1 MSALIH
7 ALFARG
13 LFSTATVRTA
23 AIVGALAAVSASAAG
38 VFTVMRGQ
46 SFAGHALGDMSAAG
60 GSAAFLVGV
69 SPLAGFIGLGAVTA
83 GAISAF
89 ASRGRRARDVS
100 TGIVLG
106 AGLGLAGLLLYL
118 DTTRSST
125 TGAAVSVMFGSM
137 FAVASST
144 LPAVVAATGFVLVC
158 VAALYRALLLS
169 SASGELA
176 AVQGVRVKLAE
187 AGFLGVL
194 VVAVALSALTV
205 GAVLATALLIGPAA
219 TAVRV
224 ARRPGLAIVVAAAIG
239 IGSTWVAIV
248 LAYDSY
254 YWSSSHAAWPVSFF
268 VVGVIFVTYLAVEI
282 LSSVR
287 SRRAKYRRA
296 RSVRSTR

>member
-1 MSALIH
+1 VSALIH

-13 LFSTATVRTA
+13 LFSTATVPTA

-69 SPLAGFIGLGAVTA
+69 SPLAGFIGIGAVTA

-144 LPAVVAATGFVLVC
+144 LPAVAAATGFVLVC
-158 VAALYRALLLS
+158 VAALYRPLLLS

-268 VVGVIFVTYLAVEI
+268 VVGVIFVTYVAVEI

>member
-13 LFSTATVRTA
+13 LFSTATVPTA

-69 SPLAGFIGLGAVTA
+69 SPLAGFIGIGAVTA

-144 LPAVVAATGFVLVC
+144 LPAVAAATGFVLVC
-158 VAALYRALLLS
+158 VAALYRPLLLS

-268 VVGVIFVTYLAVEI
+268 VVGVIFVTYVAVEI

>member
-7 ALFARG
+7 VLFARG
-13 LFSTATVRTA
+13 LLSAATVRTA
-23 AIVGALAAVSASAAG
+23 AIVGALAALSASAAG

-46 SFAGHALGDMSAAG
+46 SFAGHALGDVSAAG
-60 GSAAFLVGV
+60 GSAAFLLSV
-69 SPLAGFIGLGAVTA
+69 SPLAGFIGIGAVAA

-89 ASRGRRARDVS
+89 GSRGRRARDVS
-100 TGIVLG
+100 TGVVLG

-137 FAVASST
+137 FAVAPSS
-144 LPAVVAATGFVLVC
+144 LPGIVAATGFVLLS
-158 VAALYRALLLS
+158 VAALYRPLVISAAS
-169 SASGELA
+169 SELA
-176 AVQGVRVKLAE
+176 SVQGVRVRLAE

-205 GAVLATALLIGPAA
+205 GAILATALLIGPAA

-224 ARRPGLAIVVAAAIG
+224 ACRPGLAIVIAAAIG
-239 IGSTWVAIV
+239 VGSTWVAII

-268 VVGVIFVTYLAVEI
+268 VVSVIFVTYLAVEPFSAI
-282 LSSVR
+282 R
-287 SRRAKYRRA
+287 SRRAKCHRRELVGSA
-296 RSVRSTR
+296 G